1 MLPSQASVPRKKASA
16 GFSRLSPKWMDE
28 AGAKRTEKEKKK
40 SSSGAIQRVSH
51 FLHAFVLPEADKAQ
65 KGSAV
70 SGIAVW
76 SRYVWVT
83 YAMAGPRDSLAGGG
97 SLSLLYSPRY
107 IYIYIF
113 TRDIDK
119 RSKHYHLGIL
129 DYIRNEIWFISG
141 SVRLRH
147 TTRNHLTGHP
157 SVLDQHPG

>member
-1 MLPSQASVPRKKASA
+1 MSHEFDCVRSMTPITSICAPQKGQCGVQQSKPKMDGRSRREENRK
-16 GFSRLSPKWMDE
+16 R
-28 AGAKRTEKEKKK
+28 KKK

-97 SLSLLYSPRY
+97 SLSLFIFPRY

-113 TRDIDK
+113 ITEILTRVN
-119 RSKHYHLGIL
+119 IL
-129 DYIRNEIWFISG
+129 SPRYS
-141 SVRLRH
+141 
-147 TTRNHLTGHP
+147 
-157 SVLDQHPG
+157 